1 MFLTRFLP
9 GCQLG
14 VRWVSVGCPL
24 GVRWV
29 SVGCPLGVRW
39 VSVAVSVRCLF
50 TCNLLNKQLTFCV
63 NYLLGISSAVFE
75 ILIGEPKI
83 SQLAHTVFIEKYV
96 SSCKVTMDYLT
107 KDKLKILLP
116 SDFSRVT

>member
-1 MFLTRFLP
+1 M
-9 GCQLG
+9 
-14 VRWVSVGCPL
+14 SVGCPL

-29 SVGCPLGVRW
+29 SVGCPLRCPCGVR
-39 VSVAVSVRCLF
+39 SMSFYLQSA
-50 TCNLLNKQLTFCV
+50 KQATDVLV
-63 NYLLGISSAVFE
+63 NYLFGISNAVFE
-75 ILIGEPKI
+75 ILIREPKI